1 MHQFLY
7 TEFFLYC
14 KNVTLWKNLVLRCI
28 ANAKQV
34 LYKRRQLLRKIW
46 APVYKIDGTR
56 RQTYLYCE
64 LDVLFIRKQTVFRNE
79 IKFTPNFAERETSCF
94 ASIYVTSLTKYFS
107 QYAFFVPDAYKSSL
121 VMSYFNA
128 IHS

>member
-1 MHQFLY
+1 M
-7 TEFFLYC
+7 
-14 KNVTLWKNLVLRCI
+14 
-28 ANAKQV
+28 NAKQV

-94 ASIYVTSLTKYFS
+94 ASIYVTLD
-107 QYAFFVPDAYKSSL
+107 QIFFYVCTFLEDAYKSSL
-121 VMSYFNA
+121 IMSYSILIDFQV
-128 IHS
+128 